1 MRKRVS
7 RSYRRHTRRFR
18 VLPDFIIIGA
28 TRSGTT
34 SLYQDLIKHPCVVPP
49 SRKEPSFFNRYFE
62 RGISWYRS
70 QFPLSLHK
78 HYFQHVL
85 RRKFLTGEATANY
98 FYYPSVPEKISK
110 ILPGI
115 RLILL
120 LRNPV
125 DRAYSD
131 YHLSVRSQK
140 ESRTFEEAMNDE
152 LQSPVKATPENERSL
167 LLIRY
172 LLKGMYADH
181 LTVWLE
187 FFRREQL
194 LILKSEDFFRE
205 PAASF
210 RKVLNYL
217 ELPNWEPKEF
227 AVFKEPGRRSYA
239 SKYEGGNY
247 PSMNPEIR
255 QKLVDFFKPH
265 NRRLYDILQTNLAWE
280 D

>member
-1 MRKRVS
+1 MRKRVG
-7 RSYRRHTRRFR
+7 RSYRRYTSVFR

-34 SLYQDLIKHPCVVPP
+34 SLYQDLIQHPCVVPA
-49 SRKEPSFFNRYFE
+49 SQKEPSFFNRYFE
-62 RGISWYRS
+62 RGVSWYRS

-98 FYYPSVPEKISK
+98 FYYPSVPEKISR

-115 RLILL
+115 KLILL

-131 YHLSVRSQK
+131 YHLTVRSRR
-140 ESRTFEEAMNDE
+140 ESRTFEEAVNNE
-152 LQSPVKATPENERSL
+152 LRDPVRATPENERSI

-172 LLKGMYADH
+172 LLKGIYADH
-181 LTVWLE
+181 LAVWLKL
-187 FFRREQL
+187 FRREQL
-194 LILKSEDFFRE
+194 LILKSEDFFSE
-205 PAASF
+205 PTASF
-210 RKVLNYL
+210 KGVLSHL
-217 ELPNWEPKEF
+217 ELPNWEPKEYS
-227 AVFKEPGRRSYA
+227 VFKEPGRTSYA

-247 PSMNPEIR
+247 PRMTPEIR
-255 QKLVDFFKPH
+255 KTLVDFFKPH
-265 NRRLYDILQTNLAWE
+265 NQRLYDLLRMNFAWE